1 MVVIITDQGYIGDV
15 DILQKA
21 ARYLKLHQFSLLSRD
36 GVSCK
41 VPSKTLTIL
50 FKFFSCLR
58 SRSKIS
64 ICLFIWSSHIL
75 LFRQKKNAI
84 MGQVNWVKINYFND
98 FINIISTLSGKKNFD
113 RKQSK
118 EHGFHKTLYD
128 CVGSPPISSLHICGS
143 REALQN
149 ITCWT

>member
-1 MVVIITDQGYIGDV
+1 MVVIIIDQGYIGDV

-41 VPSKTLTIL
+41 VPSSKTLTIL
-50 FKFFSCLR
+50 FKFFSCFH
-58 SRSKIS
+58 SRRKIS

-75 LFRQKKNAI
+75 LFRQKMQLCLKLIPARVGYSF
-84 MGQVNWVKINYFND
+84 GQVNWVKINYFND

-113 RKQSK
+113 RNKAKRAWLS
-118 EHGFHKTLYD
+118 
-128 CVGSPPISSLHICGS
+128 
-143 REALQN
+143 QN
-149 ITCWT
+149 PLWLCKFSNN